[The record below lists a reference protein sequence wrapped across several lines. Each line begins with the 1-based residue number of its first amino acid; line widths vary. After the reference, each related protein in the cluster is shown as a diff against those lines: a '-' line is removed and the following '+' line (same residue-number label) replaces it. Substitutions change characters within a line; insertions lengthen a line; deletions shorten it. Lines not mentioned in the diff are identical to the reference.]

1 MVNNNITDYELY
13 ADYDNGKVIVRFPWK
28 EDETDFDPEAAVEEL
43 SATALLTFRE
53 GGEYETCLLY
63 TSRCV

>member
-43 SATALLTFRE
+43 SANRPADLP
-53 GGEYETCLLY
+53 GG
-63 TSRCV
+63 RGI